1 MVLAALPASV
11 ASGDEIGLPP
21 QLRATTAYSDLGM
34 VATGS
39 TEATEAAV
47 TILERG
53 GSAVDAAVAAA
64 LVLGVSDSDASGIG
78 GMTYMVI
85 RLAGGHAVA
94 IDGTAYAPGS
104 LDLEGL
110 RAAKQADRDFGYEM
124 VAVPTTLAVLDLA
137 LRTYGTIS
145 MAEALGPAIEVATH
159 GYRLSPIQIAW
170 TRAYHEDLV
179 VASDYLRFLVMK
191 DGETIGAPGD
201 LFCNHD
207 LAGTLREIARDGVDS
222 FYRGSIAARIEAD
235 MVSNGGSLRRGDLAM
250 LRVRRVSPMT
260 TTYRG
265 VEVLTVP
272 PPGGGDS
279 LVGTLD
285 ILETFP
291 AAFLAEDSLARHHV
305 FIETARIAL
314 AGRASAGAGLLM
326 AGGLPATQGQ
336 RKAQAPTLA
345 QMIVPGTALPKTAIS
360 GPVDPD
366 CLPEGES
373 TTQVSIIDS
382 AGNVV
387 SLTQTLGQSYGAKV
401 ATPGLGFIYNN
412 FLSSFK
418 VDKPHCPG
426 YLRPRGPCPNDMA
439 PTILVYDSGRVSAL
453 GTPGSSRIPSI
464 LASVISNMLDGGM
477 GLGAAIE
484 APRILWE
491 GGKDTKIYAEIA
503 GLLTD
508 ANVDAFNAMGYE
520 QPAEA
525 LHFPADPVDLADFG
539 GVNAVTFDPI
549 SAIYAGV
556 VDPRRGGLALGPRV
570 IVNND

>member
-1 MVLAALPASV
+1 MLAALPGGPLGAQTF
-11 ASGDEIGLPP
+11 PP
-21 QLRATTAYSDLGM
+21 GFEARESRSDFGM

-39 TEATEAAV
+39 PEATEAAV
-47 TILERG
+47 AVLERG
-53 GSAVDAAVAAA
+53 GNAIDAAVVAA
-64 LVLGVSDSDASGIG
+64 LVLGVADSDASGIG

-94 IDGTAYAPGS
+94 IDGTAHAPAS
-104 LDLEGL
+104 LNLEGL
-110 RAAKQADRDFGYEM
+110 RAAKNTDRDFGYEM

-137 LRTYGTIS
+137 LGTYGTIS
-145 MAEALGPAIEVATH
+145 MNAALQPAIDLATF

-179 VASDYLRFLVMK
+179 AGSDYLPFLVMD
-191 DGETIGAPGD
+191 DGKTIGGPGD

-207 LAGTLREIARDGVDS
+207 LAATLREIARDGVDS

-250 LRVRRVSPMT
+250 LRVPRVSPVT

-265 VEVLTVP
+265 VEVLSVP
-272 PPGGGDS
+272 SPGGGDS
-279 LVGTLD
+279 LVETLD

-291 AAFLAEDSLARHHV
+291 AAFMAEDSLARHHV

-314 AGRASAGAGLLM
+314 GVRASAGADLLI
-326 AGGLPATQGQ
+326 AGGPPATQGQ
-336 RKAQAPTLA
+336 RKAQAPILA

-366 CLPEGES
+366 CVPEEGES

-418 VDKPHCPG
+418 VDKPQCPG
-426 YLRPRGPCPNDMA
+426 FLRPRDPCPNDMA
-439 PTILVYDSGRVSAL
+439 PTILVSDGGRLMAL

-464 LASVISNMLDGGM
+464 LAGVISNVVDRGM

-484 APRILWE
+484 APRILWD
-491 GGKDTKIYAEIA
+491 GGKDMRIYIQVA
-503 GLLTD
+503 GPLTD
-508 ANVDAFNAMGYE
+508 DSVDALNAMGYE
-520 QPAEA
+520 NPVEA

-539 GVNAVTFDPI
+539 GVNAVAFDPVTGTYTG
-549 SAIYAGV
+549 A

-570 IVNND
+570 SAAND